1 MNTKA
6 WTWVGG
12 GVAVMGVG
20 AALLY
25 SRRAA
30 AAPASSTP
38 PSTPT
43 PPSPTGL
50 DLPLPRASDVRG
62 DLTVNWGITP
72 EDFRPLFMLLEEV
85 SRIEGA
91 GRLLSVFAYRESRY
105 ITTAQNGDAPD
116 EQAERDATRKAYLTS
131 KDRNPPL
138 RYGERAAD
146 FGSGGLF
153 GLAAPYFLWTGVP
166 ELGKKAPLLNAP
178 PELLFQPRASA
189 FGAAVYLQ
197 RLIAHYRVDDHADLR
212 AGWASPTLLTTGR
225 GSQRY
230 LETRARFLADAKT
243 VGIDLDDASTIPPKL
258 SASQWPGVAA
268 VFAGLVGSLPS
279 DIA

>member
-1 MNTKA
+1 MNTKT

-12 GVAVMGVG
+12 AVGVLGVG
-20 AALLY
+20 TVLLY

-30 AAPASSTP
+30 AAPAASP
-38 PSTPT
+38 PPT
-43 PPSPTGL
+43 APPAPTGL
-50 DLPLPRASDVRG
+50 DRPLPRASDVRG
-62 DLTVNWGITP
+62 DLTANWGITP
-72 EDFRPLFMLLEEV
+72 EDLRPLFLLTEEV
-85 SRIEGA
+85 SGIEGA
-91 GRLLSVFAYRESRY
+91 GRFLSVCAYRESRY

-116 EQAERDATRKAYLTS
+116 EQAERDATRKAYVAG

-138 RYGERAAD
+138 RHGERAAD

-153 GLAAPYFLWTGVP
+153 GLTAPYFLWTGVP
-166 ELGKKAPLLNAP
+166 ELGKRAPLLNAP

-268 VFAGLVGSLPS
+268 VFAGLVGTLPP